1 MPGCVTQK
9 ADLTKPQGWRLLKM
23 KNKIPLIMMKNSL
36 LYVKYLEFNWGVFL
50 FQKRKSIIY
59 FIS

>member
-23 KNKIPLIMMKNSL
+23 KNKIPLIIMKKSL
-36 LYVKYLEFNWGVFL
+36 LYVKYLQLNCHVSL
-50 FQKRKSIIY
+50 SKT
-59 FIS
+59 